1 MSELITLI
9 KKEKQVIL
17 SDISALTK
25 QMTHFKSKYY
35 ELKDKTKFLVPRKP
49 VPTTDRSML
58 TEDIITYE
66 KEVMTSMRKFSAS
79 SEKTPKRE
87 NNTFEK
93 PVVFDE
99 STQFDGFNKKYSIKE
114 AQTDKGEESTID
126 AFQIRQSVAEIKMKT
141 RHSMMRNKTE
151 SVGDEEYNIYGNN
164 SDKVDEEKIKAMGNL
179 LTTMNMDNSNPGIDY
194 ENIKISIF
202 GLDYSIMDTLS
213 ELNKDDFMELQQ

>member
-1 MSELITLI
+1 MTELITLI

-35 ELKDKTKFLVPRKP
+35 ELKDKTKLLVPRKP
-49 VPTTDRSML
+49 VPTTDRSIL

-87 NNTFEK
+87 NNTYEK

-99 STQFDGFNKKYSIKE
+99 GTQYDGFNKKYSIKE
-114 AQTDKGEESTID
+114 TQTDKVQMEESAID
-126 AFQIRQSVAEIKMKT
+126 GFQIRQSVADIKMKT
-141 RHSMMRNKTE
+141 RHSMMRNKKE

-179 LTTMNMDNSNPGIDY
+179 LTTMNMDNNNPGIDF
-194 ENIKISIF
+194 ENIKI
-202 GLDYSIMDTLS
+202 
-213 ELNKDDFMELQQ
+213 